1 MKNWS
6 VSDDLSPQRV
16 SPIMHPLW
24 VRTKRV
30 DAICLTLLS
39 FFLPWNAVSTFS
51 CYSVTKICFKSHR
64 TLFSGRFFFF
74 QKLFVYKQF
83 IRSLAKPVSVNFVQY
98 YFWIFLGFHVIE
110 ILYQIL
116 TKSQCLSYED
126 LRVRSAH

>member
-1 MKNWS
+1 M
-6 VSDDLSPQRV
+6 RF
-16 SPIMHPLW
+16 
-24 VRTKRV
+24 
-30 DAICLTLLS
+30 LLFLVIPS
-39 FFLPWNAVSTFS
+39 QKFVLKATEHFFQV
-51 CYSVTKICFKSHR
+51 V
-64 TLFSGRFFFF
+64 FFF